1 MVQGVSSVRGPKR
14 RVVVNLAIAAAIGV
28 TASGCAGNGNEASD
42 GVETEKS
49 AQSAEESPAENS
61 DERTS
66 AQGVKQGSDSDNEGD
81 NLPGAAVG
89 NKQRTWPSFG
99 DKYDDSAH
107 ATPGQTSASW
117 WKQRPVW
124 TPNNHDGDFPK
135 KADLKES
142 MKQCDKPDS
151 ITLDGKTQQQ
161 YVNARYLVVN
171 DQAGPTKSVRGV
183 PRGYAHSPQ
192 GAIVS
197 AINTVGY
204 GMFSMKGVADEIG
217 YEAEKQLWSSSK
229 GVMEE
234 QGKRKKPFDNKYSRA
249 ELLEPADGFI
259 VRTCSEDLVVVELIL
274 DGFEEA
280 TGGRSEDMTVLRVP
294 MAWRDGDWIPDLS
307 GAGESQFFQGAPS
320 TNDFTQVDYR

>member
-1 MVQGVSSVRGPKR
+1 MTDSDAGTQSGKNGAAPTGRVIGVIIAILLAVA
-14 RVVVNLAIAAAIGV
+14 VVVALVVRSGDEDTQDTAQEPPAADS
-28 TASGCAGNGNEASD
+28 TAEQAPSQEA
-42 GVETEKS
+42 
-49 AQSAEESPAENS
+49 
-61 DERTS
+61 DE
-66 AQGVKQGSDSDNEGD
+66 GE

-183 PRGYAHSPQ
+183 PRGYARSPQ

-234 QGKRKKPFDNKYSRA
+234 QGKRKKPFDNKNSRA

-307 GAGESQFFQGAPS
+307 GTGESQFFQDTPS
-320 TNDFTQVDYR
+320 KVDFTQVDYR

>member
-1 MVQGVSSVRGPKR
+1 MVQGSISANARTRNSVVS
-14 RVVVNLAIAAAIGV
+14 LALAAVIGV
-28 TASGCAGNGNEASD
+28 TVAGCAGGGGEASNE
-42 GVETEKS
+42 VANEKQVDS
-49 AQSAEESPAENS
+49 GEGDRAENS
-61 DERTS
+61 EGESNGQVAEQD
-66 AQGVKQGSDSDNEGD
+66 VGSSNGGE

-99 DKYDDSAH
+99 DKYDDSSH
-107 ATPGQTSASW
+107 ATPGQSSASW

-135 KADLKES
+135 KADLKDS

-171 DQAGPTKSVRGV
+171 DQAGPSKSVRGV
-183 PRGYAHSPQ
+183 PRGYAHTPQ

-234 QGKRKKPFDNKYSRA
+234 QGKRKKPFDIKNSRA

-280 TGGRSEDMTVLRVP
+280 TGGRSEDMTVFRVP

-307 GAGESQFFQGAPS
+307 GTGESQFFQDAPS
-320 TNDFTQVDYR
+320 KVDFTQVDYR

>member
-1 MVQGVSSVRGPKR
+1 MTDSDANTQSGKNGAAPTGRIIGAIIAILLVVAVVVALVVRGGDEGTQD
-14 RVVVNLAIAAAIGV
+14 AAQEPPATGS
-28 TASGCAGNGNEASD
+28 T
-42 GVETEKS
+42 TEQDPS
-49 AQSAEESPAENS
+49 QED
-61 DERTS
+61 DE
-66 AQGVKQGSDSDNEGD
+66 GK

-99 DKYDDSAH
+99 GEYDDSAH

-183 PRGYAHSPQ
+183 PRGYAHTPQ
-192 GAIVS
+192 GAVIS
-197 AINTVGY
+197 AINAMTY
-204 GMFSMKGVADEIG
+204 GFPDAGDEVG
-217 YEAEKQLWSSSK
+217 YEAEKQLWSTSK
-229 GVMEE
+229 GTKEI
-234 QGKRKKPFDNKYSRA
+234 QDKRREPFNNERARA
-249 ELLEPADGFI
+249 ELNEPADGFN
-259 VRTCSEDLVVVELIL
+259 VRTCSDDLVVVEVVI
-274 DGFEEA
+274 DG
-280 TGGRSEDMTVLRVP
+280 SELPQEGDSPENLVARFP
-294 MAWRDGDWIPDLS
+294 MAWIDGDWVPDFSGTGEDQFLQESRPLS
-307 GAGESQFFQGAPS
+307 E
-320 TNDFTQVDYR
+320 FTKVDYR